1 MFRLRG
7 CYPLCRRFRIA
18 FDYNYGFLLR
28 ARPADLTEKSH
39 DPARATPAGYHTQ
52 TV

>member
-7 CYPLCRRFRIA
+7 YYPLRRRFRIA
-18 FDYNYGFLLR
+18 FDYTYGFLL
-28 ARPADLTEKSH
+28 ATGPAEPVEKSH
-39 DPARATPAGYHTQ
+39 DPAYATPAGYHTQ

>member
-7 CYPLCRRFRIA
+7 YYPLCRRFRIA
-18 FDYNYGFLLR
+18 FDYTNGFLLVTGTAVPIGR
-28 ARPADLTEKSH
+28 SH
-39 DPARATPAGYHTQ
+39 DPACATPAGYHTQ